1 MLITFVCAILWGIFA
16 HGMAMFNKYSYHDDV
31 PWFNGVGETYGL
43 GRWFLGL
50 SGKITEN
57 VFLSRNY
64 SLPLFN
70 GIITIIALALIC
82 HLIFK
87 RLRINDRLLT
97 IAVTGVMVCF
107 PAITNIFGY
116 VFTAPFYYLGA
127 LAGVYGAYLFYEKK
141 TVPRFILCTF
151 LMALSVGLY
160 QSNIAV
166 NLIVLL
172 LFMLDEVYSEDDM
185 TWKDYLI
192 LGVKNAAAAAFF
204 MVQYFLYNKIA
215 LSITHLAMYD
225 YKGVSSFGKTGISG
239 YIYRIFTAY
248 KRFIKPADFINYNG
262 VSANMYPWMTKYL
275 HMLLIVL
282 TAVMF
287 IMLAIRIKDN
297 RAKILQLC
305 IILAASPLF
314 AYFIYVMVEEK
325 DAHGGMGYG
334 EAFMVFIAAYFMERL
349 TGDRSRTGS
358 GNETKSENGSL
369 PVKTLSEWLYRI
381 ALAVILIMGFMFA
394 RYANVCYLKA
404 DLMQAEAINY
414 YNRLIERIQ
423 SVEGYTPGTPIAY
436 INDRQKNDDDF
447 SGNKLFDPIYLPPYQ
462 GNSIINDF
470 AWERTMNMWC
480 SFDRVEADGDRLEAF
495 SDEIN
500 AMPVY
505 PAEGSVQMFDET
517 IVVKFA
523 D

>member
-1 MLITFVCAILWGIFA
+1 
-16 HGMAMFNKYSYHDDV
+16 
-31 PWFNGVGETYGL
+31 
-43 GRWFLGL
+43 
-50 SGKITEN
+50 
-57 VFLSRNY
+57 
-64 SLPLFN
+64 
-70 GIITIIALALIC
+70 
-82 HLIFK
+82 
-87 RLRINDRLLT
+87 
-97 IAVTGVMVCF
+97 
-107 PAITNIFGY
+107 
-116 VFTAPFYYLGA
+116 
-127 LAGVYGAYLFYEKK
+127 
-141 TVPRFILCTF
+141 
-151 LMALSVGLY
+151 
-160 QSNIAV
+160 
-166 NLIVLL
+166 
-172 LFMLDEVYSEDDM
+172 
-185 TWKDYLI
+185 
-192 LGVKNAAAAAFF
+192 
-204 MVQYFLYNKIA
+204 
-215 LSITHLAMYD
+215 YD
-225 YKGVSSFGKTGISG
+225 YRGVSSFGKTGISG

-349 TGDRSRTGS
+349 IG
-358 GNETKSENGSL
+358 
-369 PVKTLSEWLYRI
+369 PVTVNTLTRWLYRI

-447 SGNKLFDPIYLPPYQ
+447 SGNKLFDSIYLPPYQ

>member
-1 MLITFVCAILWGIFA
+1 
-16 HGMAMFNKYSYHDDV
+16 
-31 PWFNGVGETYGL
+31 
-43 GRWFLGL
+43 
-50 SGKITEN
+50 
-57 VFLSRNY
+57 
-64 SLPLFN
+64 
-70 GIITIIALALIC
+70 
-82 HLIFK
+82 
-87 RLRINDRLLT
+87 
-97 IAVTGVMVCF
+97 
-107 PAITNIFGY
+107 
-116 VFTAPFYYLGA
+116 
-127 LAGVYGAYLFYEKK
+127 
-141 TVPRFILCTF
+141 
-151 LMALSVGLY
+151 
-160 QSNIAV
+160 
-166 NLIVLL
+166 
-172 LFMLDEVYSEDDM
+172 
-185 TWKDYLI
+185 
-192 LGVKNAAAAAFF
+192 
-204 MVQYFLYNKIA
+204 
-215 LSITHLAMYD
+215 
-225 YKGVSSFGKTGISG
+225 
-239 YIYRIFTAY
+239 
-248 KRFIKPADFINYNG
+248 
-262 VSANMYPWMTKYL
+262 
-275 HMLLIVL
+275 
-282 TAVMF
+282 
-287 IMLAIRIKDN
+287 
-297 RAKILQLC
+297 
-305 IILAASPLF
+305 
-314 AYFIYVMVEEK
+314 MVEEK